1 MSFIICN
8 KPFYENLSDI
18 IFKEKKS
25 KRLTKITSTVS
36 DNKARLFHIKAIL
49 FIINK
54 CKSISKIPTSLI
66 ISCSVSLNHQ

>member
-25 KRLTKITSTVS
+25 KRLTKRGKERIQS
-36 DNKARLFHIKAIL
+36 DYLD
-49 FIINK
+49 
-54 CKSISKIPTSLI
+54 SIG
-66 ISCSVSLNHQ
+66 Q